1 MGRNN
6 IDDRSHDKNW
16 CKNLTKKCSFK
27 CEILDDSYT
36 RRLEL
41 SQGLNMYKLTMSL
54 RLNAYYDVEMNDELE
69 IKGRLLRVTTVM
81 EHFDNNNQGMFKANL
96 DDYTGYKV
104 VGLE

>member
-16 CKNLTKKCSFK
+16 GYNLTQKCHFK
-27 CEILDDSYT
+27 FQLLDDSFT

-41 SQGLNMYKLTMSL
+41 SQGLSMFKLTMSL
-54 RLNAYYDVEMNDELE
+54 RLNAYYNVNMNDELE
-69 IKGRLLRVTTVM
+69 IKGRTLRVTTVV
-81 EHFDNNNQGMFKANL
+81 EHFDNNNQGMFKGSL
-96 DDYTGYKV
+96 DDFTGYKV